1 MTASKE
7 TLPVRQL
14 PTSHV
19 TKEPGNFEVM
29 QMLAL
34 FAAAGNAIPGWGT

>member
-29 QMLAL
+29 QMLVL
-34 FAAAGNAIPGWGT
+34 FATGSNAIPWWGT